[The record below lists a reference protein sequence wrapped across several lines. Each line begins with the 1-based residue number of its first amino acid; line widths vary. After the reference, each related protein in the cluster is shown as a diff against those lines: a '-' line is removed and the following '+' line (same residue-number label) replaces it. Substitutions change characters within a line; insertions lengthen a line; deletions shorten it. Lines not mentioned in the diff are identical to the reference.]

1 MLETDKMMKSFDES
15 GNKKINDYVVIGNIG
30 RGGFGK
36 VKKVFTSKT
45 KQIYAMKVA
54 NKEKL
59 RKKMLSR
66 TKSAFTFLE

>member
-1 MLETDKMMKSFDES
+1 MS
-15 GNKKINDYVVIGNIG
+15 NIG

-36 VKKVFTSKT
+36 VKKVFTTQSRE
-45 KQIYAMKVA
+45 IFAMKVA